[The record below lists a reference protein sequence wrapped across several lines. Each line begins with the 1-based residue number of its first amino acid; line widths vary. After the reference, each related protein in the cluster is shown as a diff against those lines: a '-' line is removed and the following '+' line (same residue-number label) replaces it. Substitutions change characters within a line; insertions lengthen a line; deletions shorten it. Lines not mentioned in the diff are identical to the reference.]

1 MLHALL
7 RRDEDYEVV
16 AVGPQEAL
24 GPVEEDER
32 QSLEIAGQEAELL
45 RVPVRDVR
53 LLRPVVALRG
63 GVVEWTSPGL
73 GEPVVVDLDEVP
85 AALFSVGVDNAEI
98 LDTVEDLK
106 EAVALAWDALKEG
119 AWKVDLELRD
129 SDGETLEIL
138 LLYETL
144 ESLLLYEAYRDY
156 GPLPF

>member
-16 AVGPQEAL
+16 AVGLQEAL
-24 GPVEEDER
+24 GPVKEDER
-32 QSLEIAGQEAELL
+32 RSLEIAGQEAELL

-53 LLRPVVALRG
+53 LLRPVVAVRD

-85 AALFSVGVDNAEI
+85 AALFSVGVDDAEI
-98 LDTVEDLK
+98 LDTVKDLK
-106 EAVALAWDALKEG
+106 EAVALAWKALEEG

-138 LLYETL
+138 LLYE
-144 ESLLLYEAYRDY
+144 AYRDY